1 LDKISLEYIAIMQ
14 EDKEVPSTIDLI
26 NIGDDW
32 QTFALRSVLEC
43 YGITV
48 RLHPIATA
56 AQLVELL
63 DGSTLL
69 SQHIVL
75 MCHGCENGICLP
87 ELAAEIEATQPY
99 RKFLTP
105 ENLQAVLHLPDK
117 VVLNTGCTTGRAE
130 FAKAF
135 LGAGCRSYIGPAG
148 YPDGD
153 AALFYA
159 LHFFYELH
167 SCGRSAGE
175 AHHRARSHNDET
187 GLFTLNE
194 RSNEYSKEPSP

>member
-1 LDKISLEYIAIMQ
+1 VSLAVE
-14 EDKEVPSTIDLI
+14 LI

-56 AQLVELL
+56 AQLVALL
-63 DGSTLL
+63 DGSTSL
-69 SQHIVL
+69 SQHIVV
-75 MCHGCENGICLP
+75 MCHGCESGIALP
-87 ELAAEIEATQPY
+87 ELAPEVEAAQPY
-99 RKFLTP
+99 QKVLTP
-105 ENLQAVLHLPDK
+105 ENLQQFLRLSDK
-117 VVLNTGCTTGRAE
+117 VVLNTGCTTGDAP

-159 LHFFYELH
+159 LHFFYELY
-167 SCGRSAGE
+167 SRGRILSE
-175 AHHRARSHNDET
+175 AHNLACSHNDET
-187 GLFTLNE
+187 GLFTLTNRATSTRKNQHHE
-194 RSNEYSKEPSP
+194 THLNFPSRLAA

>member
-1 LDKISLEYIAIMQ
+1 MPLAVE
-14 EDKEVPSTIDLI
+14 LI

-32 QTFALRSVLEC
+32 QTFALRSVLEY

-56 AQLVELL
+56 AHLVALL
-63 DGSTLL
+63 DGSTSL

-75 MCHGCENGICLP
+75 MCHGCDNGICLP
-87 ELAAEIEATQPY
+87 ELAPEIEAAQPY
-99 RKFLTP
+99 QKVLTP
-105 ENLQAVLHLPDK
+105 ENLQQFLRLPDK
-117 VVLNTGCTTGRAE
+117 VVLNTGCTTGDAPIAR
-130 FAKAF
+130 AF

-153 AALFYA
+153 AALFYV

-167 SCGRSAGE
+167 SRGRSLSE
-175 AHHRARSHNDET
+175 AHNLARSHNDET
-187 GLFTLNE
+187 GLFTLYQQ
-194 RSNEYSKEPSP
+194 SNEYSKEPTL